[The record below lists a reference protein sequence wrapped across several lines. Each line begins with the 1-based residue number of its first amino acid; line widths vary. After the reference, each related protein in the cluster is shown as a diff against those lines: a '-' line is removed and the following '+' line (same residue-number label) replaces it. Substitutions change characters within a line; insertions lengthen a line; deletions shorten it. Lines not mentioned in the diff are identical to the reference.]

1 MLLFYRCLPD
11 ADLDALALHG
21 LHDPDGVALHLR
33 LTDAA
38 RAGRPEATQDVPV
51 LVVDT
56 AALDVPPH
64 EATEAQVKVRSVPP
78 GAIQNL
84 GPYRPPTLLEAGGG
98 YVVRALGDA
107 AGDAAGDAPDGA
119 DDLAL
124 LLIHRKG
131 RWDIPKG
138 KRDAE
143 DATIEACA
151 LREVREEVGI
161 DRLRTL
167 APAGTT
173 HHGYVDGDA
182 YAVKATTWYLM
193 QTPER
198 SFTPEVREGIRRV
211 AWARWTT
218 ARRHVGYATLRRH
231 MDRIETLARR
241 AAAEETPA

>member
-1 MLLFYRCLPD
+1 MLLFYRCAPD
-11 ADLDALALHG
+11 ADLAALALYG
-21 LHDPDGVALHLR
+21 LHAPDGVPLHLR

-38 RAGRPEATQDVPV
+38 RAGDDAAPQQAPV
-51 LVVDT
+51 LVIDT
-56 AALDVPPH
+56 EALAEAPH
-64 EATEAQVKVRSVPP
+64 EATEAQVKVRGVPP
-78 GAIQNL
+78 EAIQNL
-84 GPYRPPTLLEAGGG
+84 DPYRPPVLVEAGGG
-98 YVVRALGDA
+98 YVIRTLPD
-107 AGDAAGDAPDGA
+107 AGDDE
-119 DDLAL
+119 DDLAV

-138 KRDAE
+138 KRDPE
-143 DATIEACA
+143 DATIAACA

-161 DRLRTL
+161 ERLRTL

-193 QTPER
+193 ATPER
-198 SFTPEVREGIRRV
+198 TFTPQAEERIRRV

-231 MDRIETLARR
+231 MDRIEATARR
-241 AAAEETPA
+241 AARPQATPGA